1 MKGLME
7 KDIRLI
13 LQKKKYYLILM
24 CCAVFISFAMDSLF
38 IISYLTMIGLL
49 LALSTVSL
57 DEADNGL
64 SFIMTMPVSRRDYAV
79 EKHLFGYLTLI
90 VALVIGIILQFVTGI
105 VQKQDLQLNDTVSAA
120 VLYLGIFAVILSIM
134 IPIEIHFG
142 IEKSRIAMFVIFGVC
157 FAIGILGGKIA
168 AALNIDLTPAIATI
182 KSISTPVLIACGA
195 GAGIVIIV
203 LSILITIRIMN
214 KKEF

>member
-24 CCAVFISFAMDSLF
+24 CCAVFISFAMDGPF

-90 VALVIGIILQFVTGI
+90 VAWVIGMILQFVTGI
-105 VQKQDLQLNDTVSAA
+105 VQKQDIQLNDTVSAA
-120 VLYLGIFAVILSIM
+120 VLYLGIFALILSIM

-142 IEKSRIAMFVIFGVC
+142 IEKSRIAMSVIFGVC

-195 GAGIVIIV
+195 GAGIVIIG
-203 LSILITIRIMN
+203 LSIFITIGIMN